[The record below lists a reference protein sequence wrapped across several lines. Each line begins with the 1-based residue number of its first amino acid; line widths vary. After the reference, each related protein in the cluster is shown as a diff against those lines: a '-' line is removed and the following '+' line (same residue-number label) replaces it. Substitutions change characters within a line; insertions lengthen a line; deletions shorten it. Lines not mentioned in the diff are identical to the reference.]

1 MSGKDVTPRI
11 SEKESGLQPEDL
23 EATSEYKKRQTRTS
37 ELEFLEALYSNGMR
51 VYERVSALGKREGMQ
66 VKWGREGFS
75 LNAVSNGTPTGVC
88 WGYPSSAYN

>member
-23 EATSEYKKRQTRTS
+23 EAASEYKKRQTRTS

-66 VKWGREGFS
+66 VKWGRKGFS